1 MTRPRVRLDSGA
13 VADMLNSSEVQAALR
28 EHAEHVAGR
37 ARANAPV
44 ESGEY
49 RDGIEVDVQAGR
61 KRAHARVTATAPH
74 SLAVESRTGNL
85 MRALGG

>member
-1 MTRPRVRLDSGA
+1 MSRPRVRLDSRA
-13 VADMLNSSEVQAALR
+13 VAEMLNSPEVQAALL
-28 EHAEHVAGR
+28 EHAERVADR
-37 ARANAPV
+37 ARSSAPV

-49 RDGIEVDVQAGR
+49 RDGIEVDVQPGA

-85 MRALGG
+85 RRALGR